1 MHMLLMLGIL
11 TVIYFITLFIM
22 CLYRAKIN
30 FKIYNRVFII
40 LNLIAFFAW
49 NYATYLN
56 GGLKDGWITLDN
68 ISPFTF
74 TVILLT
80 PFMKESVRTYAYSTI
95 SFLSV
100 GMFFAMLI
108 SPEHAY
114 LFNFDQEATFYLTS
128 EAICHLICSLYGF
141 FLVLCNKVKADF
153 NHWIK
158 SIIFLYSFIVLGIAL
173 NYIYHK
179 DFFGMD
185 PYGNYRI
192 YMINIFDSFGATLF
206 AYLAGVMVV
215 LTLGLHAAR
224 LIERGTSDRNV
235 RTHEEN
241 DAHTVYISE
250 KDDTDTTA
258 ENKGVKNEQNAAENE
273 AADIKN

>member
-1 MHMLLMLGIL
+1 MHMMLMLGIL

-30 FKIYNRVFII
+30 FNVCNIAFII
-40 LNLIAFFAW
+40 VDLLAFFAW
-49 NYATYLN
+49 NYAAYLY
-56 GGLKDGWITLDN
+56 GWIDSGWMTLGN
-68 ISPFTF
+68 ISPLMF

-80 PFMKESVRTYAYSTI
+80 PFMKESIRNYAYSTI

-108 SPEHAY
+108 TPEHAY

-141 FLVLCNKVKADF
+141 FLILCGKVKADF
-153 NHWIK
+153 KHWLQAL
-158 SIIFLYSFIVLGIAL
+158 IFLYTFIGLGVVLNFIF
-173 NYIYHK
+173 HK

-185 PYGNYRI
+185 PYGNFRI
-192 YMINIFDSFGATLF
+192 YMIDIFGSFYATLF

-215 LTLGLHAAR
+215 LTVGMQVAKLLEHATVDKDAHHASETA
-224 LIERGTSDRNV
+224 IENAENTNIENEI
-235 RTHEEN
+235 TEEN
-241 DAHTVYISE
+241 KIITG
-250 KDDTDTTA
+250 K
-258 ENKGVKNEQNAAENE
+258 
-273 AADIKN
+273 

>member
-1 MHMLLMLGIL
+1 MHMMLMLGIL

-56 GGLKDGWITLDN
+56 GGLDDGWMTLGN
-68 ISPFTF
+68 ISPLTF

-80 PFMKESVRTYAYSTI
+80 PFMKESIQTYAYSTI

-108 SPEHAY
+108 TPEHAY

-141 FLVLCNKVKADF
+141 FLVLCGKVKADF
-153 NHWIK
+153 KHWIK
-158 SIIFLYSFIVLGIAL
+158 SCIFLYSFIGLGVVLNFIF
-173 NYIYHK
+173 HK
-179 DFFGMD
+179 DYFGMT
-185 PYGNYRI
+185 PYGHYRI
-192 YMINIFDSFGATLF
+192 YMIDIFGSFATTLI
-206 AYLAGVMVV
+206 AYLLGVLVV
-215 LTLGLHAAR
+215 LTLGLQASR
-224 LIERGTSDRNV
+224 LIERSAVEHDLLSHSSDGESSTSGEKN
-235 RTHEEN
+235 TLQS
-241 DAHTVYISE
+241 SE
-250 KDDTDTTA
+250 K
-258 ENKGVKNEQNAAENE
+258 QAENE
-273 AADIKN
+273 TADANH